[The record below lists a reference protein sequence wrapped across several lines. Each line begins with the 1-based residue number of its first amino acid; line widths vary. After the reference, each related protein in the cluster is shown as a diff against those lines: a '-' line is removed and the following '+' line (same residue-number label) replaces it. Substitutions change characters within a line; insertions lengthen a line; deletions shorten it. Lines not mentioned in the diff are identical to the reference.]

1 MKKTFGFHRP
11 KIRLKEK
18 EMSLRWKR
26 LLPKWG
32 LASQITFAFFGAVAL
47 GLLVRFAGG
56 SSVVASAG
64 NLLGSL
70 FVGALKAIAPLL
82 VFTLVVSAVVQHRK
96 GMNSN
101 IRPVIVLYVVGMAVA
116 ALLAVAVSFAF
127 PSFVPL
133 NGVDV
138 ADKPI
143 PNGFGEVL
151 QNLLLKIVT
160 NPVQALADA
169 NYIGILAWALVL
181 GLALRA
187 ADEPT
192 RNFLQNI
199 SDAVNKVM
207 YWIIRLAPIG
217 IFGLT
222 LHAFVST
229 GLENLAA
236 YLHVLLAIV
245 GAMAFMALV
254 LNPLI
259 VFFAIRKNPYPLVW
273 TCLKESGL
281 IAFVIRSSVANIP
294 VNLNLCKKLGL
305 DEETY
310 AVTIPLG
317 ATMNMEGA
325 SITITILTLAA
336 VHTLGIHVDFITAFL
351 LVIIAVI
358 GACGASGIPGGALPL
373 VPMACSLFNI
383 SNDVAMQMVTIGLI
397 ISVVQ
402 DPCGTLLNSSTDVVF
417 TAAADPVYRHREV
430 AGQVETAA

>member
-1 MKKTFGFHRP
+1 
-11 KIRLKEK
+11 
-18 EMSLRWKR
+18 MSLELKR

-47 GLLVRFAGG
+47 GLRVRFAGG

-82 VFTLVVSAVVQHRK
+82 VFTLVVSAVAQHRK

-160 NPVQALADA
+160 NPIQALADA

-305 DEETY
+305 NEETY

-336 VHTLGIHVDFITAFL
+336 VHTLGIPVDFITAFL

>member
-1 MKKTFGFHRP
+1 
-11 KIRLKEK
+11 
-18 EMSLRWKR
+18 MSLELKR

-82 VFTLVVSAVVQHRK
+82 VFTLVVSAVAQHRK

-160 NPVQALADA
+160 NPIQALADA

-305 DEETY
+305 NEETY

-336 VHTLGIHVDFITAFL
+336 VHTLGIPVDFITAFL

-417 TAAADPVYRHREV
+417 PAAADPVYRHREV

>member
-1 MKKTFGFHRP
+1 
-11 KIRLKEK
+11 
-18 EMSLRWKR
+18 MSLRWKR

-82 VFTLVVSAVVQHRK
+82 VFTLVVSAVAQHRK

-151 QNLLLKIVT
+151 QNLLLKIVI

-229 GLENLAA
+229 GLDNLAA

>member
-1 MKKTFGFHRP
+1 
-11 KIRLKEK
+11 
-18 EMSLRWKR
+18 MSLGWKR

-82 VFTLVVSAVVQHRK
+82 VFTLVVSVVAQHRK

-116 ALLAVAVSFAF
+116 AVLAVAVSFAF

-160 NPVQALADA
+160 NPIQALADA

-358 GACGASGIPGGALPL
+358 GACGASGIPCGALPL

-430 AGQVETAA
+430 VGQVETAA

>member
-1 MKKTFGFHRP
+1 MF
-11 KIRLKEK
+11 LE
-18 EMSLRWKR
+18 LKR

-56 SSVVASAG
+56 SSVVASTG

-82 VFTLVVSAVVQHRK
+82 VFTLVVSAVAQHRK
-96 GMNSN
+96 GINSN

-229 GLENLAA
+229 GLDNLAA

-305 DEETY
+305 NEETY

>member
-1 MKKTFGFHRP
+1 
-11 KIRLKEK
+11 
-18 EMSLRWKR
+18 MSLEWKR

-82 VFTLVVSAVVQHRK
+82 VFTLVVSAVAQHRK

-160 NPVQALADA
+160 NPIQALADA

-229 GLENLAA
+229 GLDNLAA

>member
-1 MKKTFGFHRP
+1 
-11 KIRLKEK
+11 
-18 EMSLRWKR
+18 MSLELKR

-82 VFTLVVSAVVQHRK
+82 VFTLVVSAVAQHRK

>member
-1 MKKTFGFHRP
+1 
-11 KIRLKEK
+11 
-18 EMSLRWKR
+18 MSLELKR

-56 SSVVASAG
+56 GSVVASAG

-82 VFTLVVSAVVQHRK
+82 VFTLVVSAVAQHRK

-160 NPVQALADA
+160 NPVQALSDA

>member
-1 MKKTFGFHRP
+1 
-11 KIRLKEK
+11 
-18 EMSLRWKR
+18 MSLELKR

-82 VFTLVVSAVVQHRK
+82 VFTLVVSAVAQHRE

-143 PNGFGEVL
+143 LNGFGEVL

-336 VHTLGIHVDFITAFL
+336 VHTLGIPVDFITAFL

>member
-1 MKKTFGFHRP
+1 MF
-11 KIRLKEK
+11 
-18 EMSLRWKR
+18 LRWKR

-82 VFTLVVSAVVQHRK
+82 VFTLVVSAVAQHRK

-305 DEETY
+305 NEETY

>member
-1 MKKTFGFHRP
+1 
-11 KIRLKEK
+11 
-18 EMSLRWKR
+18 MSLGWKR
-26 LLPKWG
+26 LFPKWG

-82 VFTLVVSAVVQHRK
+82 VFTLVVSAVAQHRK

-336 VHTLGIHVDFITAFL
+336 VHTLGIPVDFITAFL

-430 AGQVETAA
+430 AGQVETAV

>member
-1 MKKTFGFHRP
+1 MF
-11 KIRLKEK
+11 LE
-18 EMSLRWKR
+18 LKR

-56 SSVVASAG
+56 SSVVASTG

-82 VFTLVVSAVVQHRK
+82 VFTLVVSAVAQHRK

-133 NGVDV
+133 NGVDM

-305 DEETY
+305 NEETY

-336 VHTLGIHVDFITAFL
+336 VHTLGIPVDFITAFL

>member
-1 MKKTFGFHRP
+1 
-11 KIRLKEK
+11 
-18 EMSLRWKR
+18 MSLGWKR

-82 VFTLVVSAVVQHRK
+82 VFTLVVSAVAQHRK

-160 NPVQALADA
+160 NPIQALADA

-305 DEETY
+305 NEETY

-336 VHTLGIHVDFITAFL
+336 VHTLGIPVDFITAFL

>member
-1 MKKTFGFHRP
+1 
-11 KIRLKEK
+11 
-18 EMSLRWKR
+18 MSLGWKR

-82 VFTLVVSAVVQHRK
+82 VFTLVVSAVAQHRK

-160 NPVQALADA
+160 NPIQALADA

-305 DEETY
+305 NEETY

-336 VHTLGIHVDFITAFL
+336 VNTLGIHVDFITAFL

-430 AGQVETAA
+430 AGQVETAV

>member
-1 MKKTFGFHRP
+1 
-11 KIRLKEK
+11 
-18 EMSLRWKR
+18 MSLGWKR

-82 VFTLVVSAVVQHRK
+82 VFTLVVSAVARHRK

-229 GLENLAA
+229 GLDNLAA

>member
-1 MKKTFGFHRP
+1 
-11 KIRLKEK
+11 
-18 EMSLRWKR
+18 MSLGWKR
-26 LLPKWG
+26 LFPKWG

-82 VFTLVVSAVVQHRK
+82 VFTLVVSAVAQHRK

-294 VNLNLCKKLGL
+294 VNLSLCKKLGL
-305 DEETY
+305 NEETY

-336 VHTLGIHVDFITAFL
+336 VHTLGIPVDFITAFL

-430 AGQVETAA
+430 AGQVETAV

>member
-1 MKKTFGFHRP
+1 
-11 KIRLKEK
+11 
-18 EMSLRWKR
+18 MSLELKR

-82 VFTLVVSAVVQHRK
+82 VFTLVVSAVARHRK
-96 GMNSN
+96 GINSN

-133 NGVDV
+133 NGVDM

-305 DEETY
+305 NEKTY

-336 VHTLGIHVDFITAFL
+336 VHTLGIPVDFITAFL

>member
-1 MKKTFGFHRP
+1 
-11 KIRLKEK
+11 
-18 EMSLRWKR
+18 MSLEWKR

-56 SSVVASAG
+56 SSVVASTG

-82 VFTLVVSAVVQHRK
+82 VFTLVVSAVAQHRK

-229 GLENLAA
+229 GLDNLAA

-336 VHTLGIHVDFITAFL
+336 VHTLGIPADFITAFL

>member
-1 MKKTFGFHRP
+1 
-11 KIRLKEK
+11 
-18 EMSLRWKR
+18 MSLELKR

-82 VFTLVVSAVVQHRK
+82 VFTLVVSAVAQHRK

-305 DEETY
+305 NEETY

-430 AGQVETAA
+430 VGQVETAA

>member
-1 MKKTFGFHRP
+1 
-11 KIRLKEK
+11 
-18 EMSLRWKR
+18 MSLRSKR

-82 VFTLVVSAVVQHRK
+82 VFTLVVSAVAQHRK

-160 NPVQALADA
+160 NPIQALADA

-305 DEETY
+305 NEETY

-336 VHTLGIHVDFITAFL
+336 VHTLGIPVDFITAFL

>member
-1 MKKTFGFHRP
+1 
-11 KIRLKEK
+11 
-18 EMSLRWKR
+18 MSLGWKR
-26 LLPKWG
+26 LSPKWG

-56 SSVVASAG
+56 SSMVASAG

-82 VFTLVVSAVVQHRK
+82 VFTLVVSAVAQHRK

-305 DEETY
+305 NEETY

-430 AGQVETAA
+430 AGQVETAV

>member
-1 MKKTFGFHRP
+1 M
-11 KIRLKEK
+11 RLKEK
-18 EMSLRWKR
+18 EMSLGWKR

-82 VFTLVVSAVVQHRK
+82 VFTLVVSAVAQHRK

-160 NPVQALADA
+160 NPVQALSDA

-192 RNFLQNI
+192 RNFLRNI

-229 GLENLAA
+229 GLDNLAA

-305 DEETY
+305 NEETY

-336 VHTLGIHVDFITAFL
+336 VHTLGIPVDFITAFL

-430 AGQVETAA
+430 VGQVETAA

>member
-1 MKKTFGFHRP
+1 
-11 KIRLKEK
+11 
-18 EMSLRWKR
+18 MSLELKR

-56 SSVVASAG
+56 SSVVASTG

-82 VFTLVVSAVVQHRK
+82 VFTLVVSAVAQHRK

-160 NPVQALADA
+160 NPVQALSDA

-192 RNFLQNI
+192 RNFLRNI

-336 VHTLGIHVDFITAFL
+336 VHTLGIPVDFITAFL

>member
-1 MKKTFGFHRP
+1 
-11 KIRLKEK
+11 
-18 EMSLRWKR
+18 MSLEWKR

-82 VFTLVVSAVVQHRK
+82 VFTLVVSAVAQHRK

-305 DEETY
+305 NEETY

-430 AGQVETAA
+430 AGQVETAV

>member
-1 MKKTFGFHRP
+1 MF
-11 KIRLKEK
+11 
-18 EMSLRWKR
+18 LRWKR

-82 VFTLVVSAVVQHRK
+82 VFTLVVSAVAQHRK

-229 GLENLAA
+229 GLDNLAA

>member
-1 MKKTFGFHRP
+1 MF
-11 KIRLKEK
+11 LE
-18 EMSLRWKR
+18 LKR

-56 SSVVASAG
+56 SSVVASTG

-82 VFTLVVSAVVQHRK
+82 VFTLVVSAVAQHRK

-160 NPVQALADA
+160 NPIQALADA

-229 GLENLAA
+229 GLETLAA

-305 DEETY
+305 NEETY

-336 VHTLGIHVDFITAFL
+336 VHTLGIPVDFITAFL

>member
-1 MKKTFGFHRP
+1 
-11 KIRLKEK
+11 
-18 EMSLRWKR
+18 MSLRWKR

-82 VFTLVVSAVVQHRK
+82 VFTLVVSAVAQHRK

-229 GLENLAA
+229 GLDNLAA

-336 VHTLGIHVDFITAFL
+336 VHTLGIPVDFITAFL

>member
-1 MKKTFGFHRP
+1 
-11 KIRLKEK
+11 
-18 EMSLRWKR
+18 MSLELKR

-82 VFTLVVSAVVQHRK
+82 VFTLVVSAVAQHRK

-229 GLENLAA
+229 GLDNLAA

-305 DEETY
+305 NEETY

-336 VHTLGIHVDFITAFL
+336 VHTLGIPVDFITAFL

>member
-1 MKKTFGFHRP
+1 
-11 KIRLKEK
+11 
-18 EMSLRWKR
+18 MSLGWKR

-82 VFTLVVSAVVQHRK
+82 VFTLVVSAVAQHRK

-160 NPVQALADA
+160 NPIQALADA

-229 GLENLAA
+229 GLDNLAA

-430 AGQVETAA
+430 AGQVETAV

>member
-1 MKKTFGFHRP
+1 
-11 KIRLKEK
+11 
-18 EMSLRWKR
+18 MSLGWKR

-82 VFTLVVSAVVQHRK
+82 VFTLVVSAVAQHRK

-229 GLENLAA
+229 GLDNLAA

-305 DEETY
+305 NEETY

-336 VHTLGIHVDFITAFL
+336 VHTLGIPVDFITAFL

>member
-1 MKKTFGFHRP
+1 
-11 KIRLKEK
+11 
-18 EMSLRWKR
+18 MSLGWKR

-82 VFTLVVSAVVQHRK
+82 VFTLVVSAVAQHRK

-133 NGVDV
+133 NGVDM

-192 RNFLQNI
+192 RNFLKNI

-229 GLENLAA
+229 GLDNLAA

-417 TAAADPVYRHREV
+417 TAAADPVYRYREV

>member
-1 MKKTFGFHRP
+1 
-11 KIRLKEK
+11 
-18 EMSLRWKR
+18 MSLELKR

-47 GLLVRFAGG
+47 GLLVRFAG
-56 SSVVASAG
+56 SSSMVASAG

-82 VFTLVVSAVVQHRK
+82 VFTLVVSAVAQHRK

>member
-1 MKKTFGFHRP
+1 MF
-11 KIRLKEK
+11 
-18 EMSLRWKR
+18 LRWKR

-82 VFTLVVSAVVQHRK
+82 VFTLVVSAVAQHRK

-101 IRPVIVLYVVGMAVA
+101 IRPVIMLYVVGMAVA

-181 GLALRA
+181 GLALRT

>member
-1 MKKTFGFHRP
+1 
-11 KIRLKEK
+11 
-18 EMSLRWKR
+18 MSLELKR

-82 VFTLVVSAVVQHRK
+82 VFTLVVSAVAQHRE

-101 IRPVIVLYVVGMAVA
+101 IRSVIVLYVVGMAVA

-160 NPVQALADA
+160 NPVQALSDA

-229 GLENLAA
+229 GLDNLAA

>member
-1 MKKTFGFHRP
+1 MF
-11 KIRLKEK
+11 LE
-18 EMSLRWKR
+18 LKR

-82 VFTLVVSAVVQHRK
+82 VFTLVVSAVAQHRK

>member
-1 MKKTFGFHRP
+1 
-11 KIRLKEK
+11 
-18 EMSLRWKR
+18 MSLRWKR

-82 VFTLVVSAVVQHRK
+82 VFTLVVSAVAQHRK

-101 IRPVIVLYVVGMAVA
+101 IRPVIVLYMVGMAVA

-192 RNFLQNI
+192 RNFLKNI

-229 GLENLAA
+229 GLDNLAA

-430 AGQVETAA
+430 VGQVETAA

>member
-1 MKKTFGFHRP
+1 MF
-11 KIRLKEK
+11 LE
-18 EMSLRWKR
+18 LKR

-82 VFTLVVSAVVQHRK
+82 VFTLVVSAVAQHRK

-160 NPVQALADA
+160 NPIQALADA

-192 RNFLQNI
+192 RNFLKNI

-305 DEETY
+305 NEETY

-336 VHTLGIHVDFITAFL
+336 VYTLGIHVDFITAFL

-430 AGQVETAA
+430 AGQEETAA

>member
-1 MKKTFGFHRP
+1 
-11 KIRLKEK
+11 
-18 EMSLRWKR
+18 MSLELKR

-82 VFTLVVSAVVQHRK
+82 VFTLVVSAVAQHRK

-151 QNLLLKIVT
+151 QNLLLKIVI

-305 DEETY
+305 NEETY

-430 AGQVETAA
+430 VGQVETAA

>member
-1 MKKTFGFHRP
+1 MKKTFGFHCP

-18 EMSLRWKR
+18 EMFLRWKR

-56 SSVVASAG
+56 SSVVAAAG

-82 VFTLVVSAVVQHRK
+82 VFTLVVSAVAQHRK

-336 VHTLGIHVDFITAFL
+336 VHTLGIPVDFITAFL

-430 AGQVETAA
+430 AGQVETTV